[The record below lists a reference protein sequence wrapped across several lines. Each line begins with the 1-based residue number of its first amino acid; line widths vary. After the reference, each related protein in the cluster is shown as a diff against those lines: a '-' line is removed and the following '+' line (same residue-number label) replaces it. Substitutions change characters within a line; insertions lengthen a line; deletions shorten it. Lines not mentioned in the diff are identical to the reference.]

1 MSTTTPARR
10 LRPYPAYRDSGLP
23 WLGEVPEH
31 WHIWKLAHAFKN
43 IGSGTTPPTSQYD
56 EYYSDDGILWVNTS
70 ELRDGYIYSTTKKVT
85 PKAID
90 DFSVLRVYPSG
101 TLLVALYGAT
111 IGKVGILKAN
121 AATNQACCA
130 LSGSSILNTRFVF
143 YWLLAHR
150 TMLLWLAYGGG
161 QPNISQ
167 EVIRGLRVPTPP
179 LPEQRA
185 IVAYLDR
192 KLAQIDQYIA
202 NKRRLIDLLR
212 EQKQA
217 IINHAVTRGLDPAA
231 PRKPSGVEWLGE
243 IPAGWEIVPLK
254 RYWTVIDCK
263 HRTVPFIEEGIPVA
277 SIAEVKNMIINLSQA
292 KKTTYDE
299 YLQLIEGKR
308 KPQVGDIIYSR
319 NATVGE
325 AAFVNVNVDFCM
337 GQDVSLIR
345 SSKQN
350 QWFLT
355 YQLRSDCVLHQLEN
369 FMVGSTF
376 RRINVADIKALLI
389 CYPPIAEQQIIA
401 EYLDQETEKVN
412 TVIAQAEREIELMQ
426 EYRTTLISDVVT
438 GKVDVRE
445 SKDL

>member
-31 WHIWKLAHAFKN
+31 WDVKKLKRIFRVFNGSTPSSGVSEFWDGN
-43 IGSGTTPPTSQYD
+43 ITWVTPDDLGSLKTDTIIQTRRNITEAGYKSCGTSLVPPQSIVLSTRAPIGHLAIAGVELCTNQGCRGLVFLSQVNDVRFFFFQLFSIRDELKARGQGSTFQELGKTELETTPL
-56 EYYSDDGILWVNTS
+56 I
-70 ELRDGYIYSTTKKVT
+70 
-85 PKAID
+85 
-90 DFSVLRVYPSG
+90 
-101 TLLVALYGAT
+101 
-111 IGKVGILKAN
+111 
-121 AATNQACCA
+121 C
-130 LSGSSILNTRFVF
+130 
-143 YWLLAHR
+143 
-150 TMLLWLAYGGG
+150 
-161 QPNISQ
+161 
-167 EVIRGLRVPTPP
+167 PP